1 MTPLRTTG
9 GVGAGGAGSRLP
21 PTEGSLVE
29 RLGLDLD
36 RTGKVPLYQQLAE
49 QLERA
54 IDGGQLLPG
63 ERIDNELDLV
73 HDTGLSRPT
82 VRQAIQLLVDKGL
95 LVRKRGVG
103 TQVVHGRIRRSL
115 DLTSL
120 YDDLQA
126 SGRKPRTQV
135 LRLEVVL
142 PECDVA
148 GELRIGTTD
157 KVWLLERLRLIGEQ
171 PLALMRN
178 YLPRDLVD
186 LASFDLARGGLY
198 ASLRMVG
205 VMPAV
210 ARQRISCRRA
220 LASDAALLGEDVGAP
235 LLTMERTAYDSA
247 GRSVEYGQH
256 AYRPDLY
263 SFDLTVVDR

>member
-1 MTPLRTTG
+1 MRAGDVTPT
-9 GVGAGGAGSRLP
+9 AANGSRLP
-21 PTEGSLVE
+21 PTDGSLAH
-29 RLGLDLD
+29 RLGLEFD

-54 IDGGQLLPG
+54 IDGGDLLPG
-63 ERIDNELDLV
+63 QRIDNELDLV

-103 TQVVHGRIRRSL
+103 TQVVHGRIRRHL

-120 YDDLQA
+120 YDDLQGTA
-126 SGRKPRTQV
+126 RKPRSRV
-135 LRLEVVL
+135 LRLEAVL
-142 PECDVA
+142 PDANIA
-148 GELRIGTTD
+148 GELRISSTD
-157 KVWLLERLRLIGEQ
+157 HVWLLERLRFMGDE
-171 PLALMRN
+171 PLALMQN
-178 YLPRDLVD
+178 YLPKDLVD
-186 LASFDLARGGLY
+186 LPSFDLSGGGLY

-205 VMPAV
+205 VVPAV

-220 LASDAALLGEDVGAP
+220 LPSDAVLLGEEVGAP

-247 GRSVEYGQH
+247 GRSVEYGRH